1 MEALNDLAQLQRE
14 RQQIIAISDHIAN
27 DLRTLRT
34 AQELA
39 TSPSQIE
46 SISTQHRRALQSFNR
61 AQQRL
66 RELNAKIKGCNLQVQ
81 YEIQQQAKREKKA
94 RKAKARAA

>member
-1 MEALNDLAQLQRE
+1 MEVLNDLAQFQRE
-14 RQQIIAISDHIAN
+14 RQQIIAISDNIAN

-34 AQELA
+34 AQEA
-39 TSPSQIE
+39 AKSPDQIE
-46 SISTQHRRALQSFNR
+46 YLSIRHRRALQSFNR

-66 RELNAKIKGCNLQVQ
+66 RELNAIIKGCNLQVQ
-81 YEIQQQAKREKKA
+81 YEIQRQAKREKKA